1 MQIKIKKSA
10 LKQLE
15 KLPRNIQI
23 LFSEFLKDLHREGMK
38 IEGWSLKK
46 LTGVSN
52 TYRAKLS
59 QRYRVIIEFKKP
71 DLIII
76 KVASREGVYK

>member
-1 MQIKIKKSA
+1 
-10 LKQLE
+10 
-15 KLPRNIQI
+15 
-23 LFSEFLKDLHREGMK
+23 MK

-52 TYRAKLS
+52 TYRAKLG